1 MSHTTYT
8 AQGWA
13 AISHELAAGFPA
25 TVGAAHG
32 RLQALAQRCNEA
44 GPMVQF
50 GALDMPEPGFDVLVE
65 AARWGRASVLAAAGG
80 VGADLGVDWSD
91 GVTRETVNLLGVV
104 LAGYVSLVELGLM
117 GEAMEAEFVAAVGVV
132 VDCTGWGLAR
142 CPVPLP
148 GCASLV
154 ERVLLEYGFSV
165 VGWR

>member
-1 MSHTTYT
+1 MTNTTYTT

-13 AISHELAAGFPA
+13 AISHERAAGFPA
-25 TVGAAHG
+25 TVRAAPG

-65 AARWGRASVLAAAGG
+65 AARWGRASVLAAAAGA
-80 VGADLGVDWSD
+80 GADLGVDWSD

-117 GEAMEAEFVAAVGVV
+117 NGGLEAEFVAAVGVV
-132 VDCTGWGLAR
+132 VDSTGG
-142 CPVPLP
+142 
-148 GCASLV
+148 
-154 ERVLLEYGFSV
+154 
-165 VGWR
+165 GWRGARYRFPAAPRWWSGCFWNTGIR